1 MTPQRGEIWWVN
13 LESMQESELRKM
25 QPCLV
30 LTANTLNRLRQTVV
44 VVPLSAA
51 ALAHPPITVPMT
63 CQGQPAVAIIDQ
75 IRSVAK
81 YRLHSKIETAS
92 PARVQAILTALAQI
106 LEMT

>member
-13 LESMQESELRKM
+13 LEPIQEAELRKM

-30 LTANTLNRLRQTVV
+30 LTANTLHRLRQTVV
-44 VVPLSAA
+44 VVPLSTAA
-51 ALAHPPITVPMT
+51 RAHPPITVPMT
-63 CQGQPAVAIIDQ
+63 CQGKTTVAIIDQ
-75 IRSVAK
+75 IRTVAK
-81 YRLHSKIETAS
+81 YRLHSKIESVS

>member
-13 LESMQESELRKM
+13 LEPMQEAELRKM

-30 LTANTLNRLRQTVV
+30 LTTNTLNRLRQTVV

-51 ALAHPPITVPMT
+51 ALVHPPITVPMT
-63 CQGQPAVAIIDQ
+63 CQGQTAVAIIDQ
-75 IRSVAK
+75 VRSVAK

-92 PARVQAILTALAQI
+92 AARVQAILTALAQI

>member
-13 LESMQESELRKM
+13 LEPMQEAELRKM

-44 VVPLSAA
+44 VVPLSTAA
-51 ALAHPPITVPMT
+51 RAHPPITVPMT
-63 CQGQPAVAIIDQ
+63 CQGKATVAIIDQ
-75 IRSVAK
+75 IRTVTK
-81 YRLHSKIETAS
+81 DRLHSKIETAS
-92 PARVQAILTALAQI
+92 PASVQAILTALAQI

>member
-13 LESMQESELRKM
+13 LEPMQGSELHKM

-44 VVPLSAA
+44 VVPLSTA

-63 CQGQPAVAIIDQ
+63 CQGQTAVAIIDQ
-75 IRSVAK
+75 IRTVAK

-92 PARVQAILTALAQI
+92 PAGVQAILTALAQI

>member
-1 MTPQRGEIWWVN
+1 MIPQRGEIWWVN
-13 LESMQESELRKM
+13 LEPMQESEFRKM

-30 LTANTLNRLRQTVV
+30 LTANTLNRLRQTLV

-51 ALAHPPITVPMT
+51 ALAHPPITVPLT
-63 CQGQPAVAIIDQ
+63 CQGQTAVAIIDQ

>member
-1 MTPQRGEIWWVN
+1 
-13 LESMQESELRKM
+13 M

-63 CQGQPAVAIIDQ
+63 CQGQTAVAIIDQ

>member
-1 MTPQRGEIWWVN
+1 
-13 LESMQESELRKM
+13 MQESELRKM

-63 CQGQPAVAIIDQ
+63 CQGQTAVAIIDQ

>member
-1 MTPQRGEIWWVN
+1 
-13 LESMQESELRKM
+13 
-25 QPCLV
+25 V

-63 CQGQPAVAIIDQ
+63 CQGQTAVAIIDQ